1 MNGIQYHSSFN
12 PNQVD
17 FSYSISGAISSFK
30 VTLYYSADG
39 LLDGSDIGVFS
50 QYVTVDSGAN
60 PHSGS
65 FQFLGAVPG
74 DPSRPYLIAVA
85 DPDNAIA
92 ESDETDNVSNTLLRP
107 TVSLTTDASVYT
119 LMDTSTITAA
129 VNTPLAGPALI
140 QGTRTGADSW
150 TRLGYGPTLNYVQRI
165 AGQFTLDSYV
175 TVGNVRF
182 DSTFVNVTVQ
192 FPNYTQ
198 IIASSTVQDFT
209 LEAWNNTLAY
219 AQNNSGAPDATGAYP
234 NSLRRE
240 AGFWIILNTATG
252 RYQKTTTD
260 YDPPI
265 GPNDGAYVSP
275 IPKPADQ
282 KADPQLSDG
291 SAAYVVAFFHTHTP
305 TTYRPIGRDVAPSDA
320 DLNFHT
326 NNNVAGIVYDYIGV
340 GGEAPAGFPL
350 RSPAQFYSSGP
361 KRRSTP

>member
-1 MNGIQYHSSFN
+1 MNGIQYHSNFN

-50 QYVTVDSGAN
+50 QYVTVDAGAN

-74 DPSRPYLIAVA
+74 DPNRPYLIAVA

-129 VNTPLAGPALI
+129 VNTPLAGSALI

-182 DSTFVNVTVQ
+182 DSTYVFVTVR
-192 FPNYTQ
+192 FPSYTQ
-198 IIASSTVQDFT
+198 IIASPSVQDFAI
-209 LEAWNNTLAY
+209 EAWNNTLAY
-219 AQNNSGAPDATGAYP
+219 AQNNAGAPDATGAYP
-234 NSLRRE
+234 NSQRRE
-240 AGFWIILNTATG
+240 AGFWITLDTSTG
-252 RYQKTTTD
+252 RYQRTTTD
-260 YDPPI
+260 YGPAV
-265 GPNDGAYVSP
+265 GPNDGAYVNLSG
-275 IPKPADQ
+275 KPADQ

-291 SAAYVVAFFHTHTP
+291 SAIYLVASFHTHTP
-305 TTYRPIGRDVAPSDA
+305 STYRQKGRAVGPSGTDQNI
-320 DLNFHT
+320 DNQD
-326 NNNVAGIVYDYIGV
+326 NVVGIVYDYIGV
-340 GGEAPAGFPL
+340 GGNAPAGFPL
-350 RSPAQFYSSGP
+350 RSLAQLYPSGP
-361 KRRSTP
+361 TRRSTP